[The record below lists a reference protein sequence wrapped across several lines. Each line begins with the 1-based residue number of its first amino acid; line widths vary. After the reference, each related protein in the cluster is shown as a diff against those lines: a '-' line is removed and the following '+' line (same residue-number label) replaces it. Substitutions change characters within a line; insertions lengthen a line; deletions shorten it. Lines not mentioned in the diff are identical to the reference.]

1 MSNKEIEKANQA
13 DKRYKAGSNAFQDI
27 PTENH
32 AQNHPYKVHPPQ
44 VKPCYGRHYLC
55 SQFYAGWKVDRF
67 SFPIIFSAVL
77 ITSDFFYAVTEPV

>member
-1 MSNKEIEKANQA
+1 MSNVFAHGFEFLIELENVSNKEIEKANQA

-55 SQFYAGWKVDRF
+55 SQFLCWMEGW
-67 SFPIIFSAVL
+67 
-77 ITSDFFYAVTEPV
+77 